1 MTLQDKNMGSRRMNS
16 GIMSASVANLS
27 ITGLQDGVIIH
38 LRHTEM
44 IPVNLSFKL
53 K

>member
-1 MTLQDKNMGSRRMNS
+1 MGSRRMNS

-27 ITGLQDGVIIH
+27 VTGLQDDIIIR

-44 IPVNLSFKL
+44 IPVNMSFKL